1 MSRKNDVDVTFILF
15 FSTIFQYQPIRCT
28 NLIEVNNIFSHLLI
42 DFAKC
47 LPTCYVDQYFKNMTY
62 SPGIQYIW
70 TECKNRDPV
79 FGFPVSRPH
88 LETGERRTKHDILI
102 HYSNKTEN

>member
-1 MSRKNDVDVTFILF
+1 MLMSLF
-15 FSTIFQYQPIRCT
+15 HCFFLRFFNISQSDAPIE
-28 NLIEVNNIFSHLLI
+28 LKLKNIFSHLLI

-47 LPTCYVDQYFKNMTY
+47 LPTCYVDQDFKNMTY

-79 FGFPVSRPH
+79 FGFQVSRPH
-88 LETGERRTKHDILI
+88 LETGERCTKHVILI